1 MQDKL
6 VVENLTKKYGQ
17 KTVLDD
23 ITLTFEKGRI
33 YSVIGVN
40 GAGKTTFFN
49 CVDGDIVFDSG
60 SICLDDGQNGKK
72 EIGFDDVGLVSD
84 SPLLPD
90 FLTGYEY
97 INYFSNLHN
106 TDKTKSID
114 DYFEIV
120 RINEEDRHKL
130 IKEYSFGMKNKLQL
144 LACLIRKPRII
155 LLDEPLSSFDIVVSH
170 EIKELLI
177 SMKKDHIIIMSTHIM
192 QLAQDVSDE
201 IVLLRDGKM
210 KLLSE
215 LDIHSADFE
224 QYIIEKLSE
233 GKRA

>member
-1 MQDKL
+1 
-6 VVENLTKKYGQ
+6 
-17 KTVLDD
+17 
-23 ITLTFEKGRI
+23 
-33 YSVIGVN
+33 
-40 GAGKTTFFN
+40 
-49 CVDGDIVFDSG
+49 
-60 SICLDDGQNGKK
+60 
-72 EIGFDDVGLVSD
+72 
-84 SPLLPD
+84 
-90 FLTGYEY
+90 
-97 INYFSNLHN
+97 
-106 TDKTKSID
+106 
-114 DYFEIV
+114 
-120 RINEEDRHKL
+120 
-130 IKEYSFGMKNKLQL
+130 MKNKLQL

-170 EIKELLI
+170 ETKELLI
-177 SMKKDHIIIMSTHIM
+177 SMKKDYIIIMSTHIM